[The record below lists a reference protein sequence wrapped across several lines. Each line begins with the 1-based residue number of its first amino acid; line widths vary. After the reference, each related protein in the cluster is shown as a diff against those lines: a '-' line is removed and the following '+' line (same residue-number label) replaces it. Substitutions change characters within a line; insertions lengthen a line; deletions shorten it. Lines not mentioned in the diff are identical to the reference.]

1 MEYAFYLS
9 TLSCPDT
16 CACVLRCRRCSAL
29 VFGFCAAVMYLAA
42 LPEGAYILWTL
53 RLRQQRGCSR
63 LPRLAP
69 ARSPIHSLDYLTSY
83 SLPHYCTVS
92 LTTVAHH
99 SLPHRSLP
107 PFLPSSLLPALSH
120 SITTSLPHPT
130 LLTHITGFLSHSLNN
145 YLTPSPLPHCTPS
158 LNNALTHSTASIV
171 HTVTSQP
178 PLESHFPHPFC
189 SP

>member
-69 ARSPIHSLDYLTSY
+69 AHPFTHSTTLPPTLSLTIVLSLSPL
-83 SLPHYCTVS
+83 S
-92 LTTVAHH
+92 LTTP
-99 SLPHRSLP
+99 SLTAPS
-107 PFLPSSLLPALSH
+107 LPSSLLPSLSH
-120 SITTSLPHPT
+120 TLNNHLTSSSNPPYPHHWLPLSLTQQLPHS
-130 LLTHITGFLSHSLNN
+130 LT
-145 YLTPSPLPHCTPS
+145 TPS
-158 LNNALTHSTASIV
+158 LHSLA
-171 HTVTSQP
+171 Q
-178 PLESHFPHPFC
+178 
-189 SP
+189 

>member
-69 ARSPIHSLDYLTSY
+69 ARSPIHSLDYLTSH

-107 PFLPSSLLPALSH
+107 PFLPSSLLPSLS
-120 SITTSLPHPT
+120 L
-130 LLTHITGFLSHSLNN
+130 SLNN
-145 YLTPSPLPHCTPS
+145 HLTSSSNPLYPHHWLPLSLTQQLPHS
-158 LNNALTHSTASIV
+158 LTTASL
-171 HTVTSQP
+171 HSLAQ
-178 PLESHFPHPFC
+178 
-189 SP
+189 

>member
-92 LTTVAHH
+92 LSPLSLTTP
-99 SLPHRSLP
+99 SLTA
-107 PFLPSSLLPALSH
+107 PFLPSSLPHCFPLSH
-120 SITTSLPHPT
+120 TLNNHLTFSSNPPYPHHWLPLSLTQQPP
-130 LLTHITGFLSHSLNN
+130 HSL
-145 YLTPSPLPHCTPS
+145 TTPS
-158 LNNALTHSTASIV
+158 LHSLA
-171 HTVTSQP
+171 Q
-178 PLESHFPHPFC
+178 
-189 SP
+189 